1 MRKKNT
7 AQNIVTIANTS
18 TATTKYNLPAYD
30 LHNTEF
36 QGQEYSTYAS
46 Y

>member
-1 MRKKNT
+1 MHKTNT
-7 AQNIVTIANTS
+7 AQNVTTIAPTS

-36 QGQEYSTYAS
+36 QGQECSTYAS
-46 Y
+46 